1 MKDSQHGDAAVH
13 KPRKYI
19 KVNNERFSMA
29 PSVPSLLRY
38 IEVNNERF
46 LALNESPSGPF
57 ILTNMRIARYK

>member
-1 MKDSQHGDAAVH
+1 MKDSQPGGGVGSWSS
-13 KPRKYI
+13 KYI